1 MAFSVSAPMRER
13 LTEYSGFHRSAANE
27 VCHYIG
33 IPTIIIGAGTLL
45 GFVPLARAG
54 GFSVTLAEVVAAGIV
69 VFYVVSAR
77 WLGVVTAVILALL
90 VALGRSLPLLVGLG
104 LFLGGWAV
112 QFVGHAWW
120 EQRSPAF
127 LRNLLHLLVGPA
139 WLVERA
145 FDKN

>member
-33 IPTIIIGAGTLL
+33 IPIIIIGAGTLL
-45 GFVPLARAG
+45 GFVPLVRVG
-54 GFSVTLAEVVAAGIV
+54 GFSLTLAEVVALGIV

-90 VALGRSLPLLVGLG
+90 VALGRSLPLFVGLG

-120 EQRSPAF
+120 EKRSPAF

>member
-1 MAFSVSAPMRER
+1 MRER
-13 LTEYSGFHRSAANE
+13 LTEYTEHHRSAANE

-45 GFVPLARAG
+45 GFVPLVRIG
-54 GFSVTLAEVVAAGIV
+54 GVSLTLAEVITGAVI

-77 WLGVVTAVILALL
+77 LLGVVTALILGVL
-90 VALGRSLPLLVGLG
+90 VALGRSLPLLVGAG

-120 EQRSPAF
+120 EKRSPAF
-127 LRNLLHLLVGPA
+127 LRNLVHLLVGPA

-145 FDKN
+145 FARE

>member
-1 MAFSVSAPMRER
+1 MTFSVSAPMRER
-13 LTEYSGFHRSAANE
+13 LTEYGGYHRSAANE

-33 IPTIIIGAGTLL
+33 IPTIIVGAGTLL
-45 GFVPLARAG
+45 GFVPLVRLG
-54 GFSVTLAEVVAAGIV
+54 SVPLTLAEVVTAGIA
-69 VFYVVSAR
+69 VFYVLSAR
-77 WLGVVTAVILALL
+77 WLGVVTALILALL

-112 QFVGHAWW
+112 QFVGHARW
-120 EQRSPAF
+120 EKRSPAF

-145 FDKN
+145 FEKA